1 MTRCLT
7 RKVAVHPQVYRGKLR
22 PEYGSGEVAVKVQRP
37 GVLEAAA
44 LDIFLL
50 RRAAGLLAKIPGMSD
65 QWALTLDDWALR
77 FFQVRAGVCLC
88 VCELAGRLA
97 CGLWPLMS
105 RNPLDQAPFPSSV
118 AVARA
123 SDNPCPH

>member
-1 MTRCLT
+1 M
-7 RKVAVHPQVYRGKLR
+7 
-22 PEYGSGEVAVKVQRP
+22 QRP

-77 FFQVRAGVCLC
+77 FFQVGRGRGEGCREEGEERDGLQHFCLPG
-88 VCELAGRLA
+88 GRK
-97 CGLWPLMS
+97 
-105 RNPLDQAPFPSSV
+105 
-118 AVARA
+118 
-123 SDNPCPH
+123 H

>member
-1 MTRCLT
+1 M
-7 RKVAVHPQVYRGKLR
+7 QVYRGKLR

-37 GVLEAAA
+37 GVLEAAS

-77 FFQVRAGVCLC
+77 FFQVRDYRVVFCIVDWVGWAEAPCGGSVSRGMSVTCPWTSLSCLDTFN
-88 VCELAGRLA
+88 L
-97 CGLWPLMS
+97 
-105 RNPLDQAPFPSSV
+105 
-118 AVARA
+118 
-123 SDNPCPH
+123 

>member
-1 MTRCLT
+1 M
-7 RKVAVHPQVYRGKLR
+7 
-22 PEYGSGEVAVKVQRP
+22 QRP

-77 FFQVRAGVCLC
+77 FFQVG
-88 VCELAGRLA
+88 G
-97 CGLWPLMS
+97 
-105 RNPLDQAPFPSSV
+105 
-118 AVARA
+118 
-123 SDNPCPH
+123 